1 MIPKDNVDVVVVW
14 TRQNYY
20 HTHPS
25 NSFTL
30 SSISQK
36 IFQLDKLYNINNII
50 IIGDNNNVI

>member
-1 MIPKDNVDVVVVW
+1 MAPKDNVDVVVVW

-20 HTHPS
+20 STHPS

-30 SSISQK
+30 SNISQK

-50 IIGDNNNVI
+50 IIGENNNVI